1 MKLNRVRHLICVLA
15 LAPALTPAQ
24 VVPDPQVLRQP
35 ELAQQAIARPAPK
48 PELAFAGAVSTN
60 ALSFV
65 AVTPCRLVDT
75 RQGDVPVFPGP
86 FGPPSLLPSLPRNFP
101 LPQGSCGIPTDPPPQ
116 AYSLNVTVVPIKGAS
131 PWGGFIVVYPGVAG
145 PAPGLLPF
153 FASLVFQGDT
163 VYLSNAVIVAA
174 NPTDGSVYIDSNQKT
189 DIIVDINGYFAA
201 PTDSNTG
208 NNTALGYQ
216 SLQANTA
223 GTGNTANGFQSLETN
238 SLGVANTA
246 TGSQSLQAN
255 TTGMANTAS
264 GFQALESNTTGQDNT
279 AVGFQALSGN
289 IMGVNNTAIGSNALL
304 AATGNYNTA
313 LGFNAG
319 SSLGTGSNNILI
331 GNPGTPDDGTGSAV
345 IRIGYLQSRT
355 FIEGIRGKTTGMAD
369 AVPTVIDS
377 NGQIGTVNSS
387 ARFKEDIQDMAG
399 ASSGLLRLRPVTY
412 RYKQPY
418 ADGSKPIDYG
428 LIAEEVAEVYPD
440 LVVNG
445 ADGVVQTVQYQKL
458 TPMLLNELQKQ
469 SLFGQ
474 KQSEII
480 QLQEK
485 QIQQLETR
493 LAALEAAL
501 SPPKI
506 SKETITP

>member
-1 MKLNRVRHLICVLA
+1 MNPNRARHLICILA
-15 LAPALTPAQ
+15 LAPVLAPAQ
-24 VVPDPQVLRQP
+24 VVPEPQLRRQP
-35 ELAQQAIARPAPK
+35 DLAQQAGAKPAPK
-48 PELAFAGAVSTN
+48 PELAFSGAVSTN

-65 AVTPCRLVDT
+65 AITPCRLIDT
-75 RQGDVPVFPGP
+75 HQGDVPVFSGA
-86 FGPPSLLPSLPRNFP
+86 FGPPSLLPSFPRNFP
-101 LPQGSCGIPTDPPPQ
+101 LPLASCGLPTDPAPQ
-116 AYSLNVTVVPIKGAS
+116 AYSLSVTVVPIAGAS
-131 PWGGFIVVYPGVAG
+131 PKGGFIVVYPGIAG
-145 PAPGLLPF
+145 PSPGLLPY
-153 FASLVFQGDT
+153 FASLVWQGNT

-174 NPTDGSVYIDSNQKT
+174 NPTDGSVYIDSNVKT
-189 DIIVDINGYFAA
+189 DVIVDINGYFAA

-223 GTGNTANGFQSLETN
+223 GTGNTANGYQALETN
-238 SLGVANTA
+238 SVGIANTA
-246 TGSQSLQAN
+246 SGSQSLQAN
-255 TTGMANTAS
+255 TTGTANTAS
-264 GFQALESNTTGQDNT
+264 GFQALEANTTGQGNT

-289 IMGVNNTAIGSNALL
+289 LMGINNTAIGSNALL

-319 SSLGTGSNNILI
+319 SNLGEGSNNILI
-331 GNPGTPDDGTGSAV
+331 GNPGTPDDGMGYAV

-355 FIEGIRGKTTGMAD
+355 FIDGIRGKTTGLAD
-369 AVPTVIDS
+369 AVPVVIDS
-377 NGQIGTVNSS
+377 NGQLGTVNSS
-387 ARFKEDIQDMAG
+387 ARFKEDIQDMAS

-428 LIAEEVAEVYPD
+428 LIAEEVAQVYPD
-440 LVVNG
+440 LVVTG
-445 ADGVVQTVQYQKL
+445 EDGLAQTVQYQKL

-469 SLFGQ
+469 NLFGQ
-474 KQSEII
+474 MQNEII
-480 QLQEK
+480 QLQEN

-501 SPPKI
+501 SSGKIPKE
-506 SKETITP
+506 KVAP